1 MEQDVRADQA
11 AAEGRG
17 REAWGHL
24 KAAGEEIRRGVASMV
39 PPECRAHSRA
49 AGREALLGGA
59 QRPRRRDRAAG
70 QASERAVAGAA
81 RARRHA

>member
-49 AGREALLGGA
+49 AGREALLAARSVLDAAIEQLDKRSGA
-59 QRPRRRDRAAG
+59 Q
-70 QASERAVAGAA
+70 
-81 RARRHA
+81 